1 MPNNTNKAKNKMGIR
16 VLIADDHAVVR
27 EGLSGLLQ
35 AELELEVV
43 GLARDGREAVRR
55 AIELRPDVVVM
66 DIAMPELNGIEATR
80 EIRKACESTRVVI
93 LSMYATSQHV
103 HGAVR
108 AGADGYVVK
117 GGETIEIVE
126 AIRAVH
132 NGKRYVC
139 KKITNSVASEF
150 LNGGH
155 SKSPLELLSS
165 RERQMLQHIVEGKT
179 SAEIASTFSLSVKTI
194 ETYRS
199 RMMRKLDICDLPS
212 LVKFA
217 IRHGISS
224 LD

>member
-1 MPNNTNKAKNKMGIR
+1 MAIR

-35 AELELEVV
+35 AEPELEVV
-43 GLARDGREAVRR
+43 ALARDGGEALRR

-80 EIRKACESTRVVI
+80 AIRKACNSTRVVI

-103 HGAVR
+103 HGAAR

-117 GGETIEIVE
+117 GGETVEIVE

-132 NGKRYVC
+132 AGKRYVC
-139 KKITNSVASEF
+139 KKITGPVAGEF
-150 LNGGH
+150 LKGGQ
-155 SKSPLELLSS
+155 SRSPLELLSS
-165 RERQMLQHIVEGKT
+165 RERQMLQLIVESKT
-179 SAEIASTFSLSVKTI
+179 SAEIAGTLSLSVKTI

-199 RMMRKLDICDLPS
+199 RMMRKLDIRDLPS

-217 IRHGISS
+217 VRHGISS

>member
-1 MPNNTNKAKNKMGIR
+1 MGIR
-16 VLIADDHAVVR
+16 ILIADDHAVVR

-35 AELELEVV
+35 AKHEMEVV
-43 GLARDGREAVRR
+43 GVARDGREAVRR

-66 DIAMPELNGIEATR
+66 GIAMYALNGFEATR
-80 EIRKACESTRVVI
+80 EIRKACDSTRVVM
-93 LSMYATSQHV
+93 LSMYTTSQHV
-103 HGAVR
+103 HGAAR
-108 AGADGYVVK
+108 AGADGYVAK
-117 GGETIEIVE
+117 SGETAEIVE

-139 KKITNSVASEF
+139 KKIAGPVARDF
-150 LNGGH
+150 LEGMGAQ
-155 SKSPLELLSS
+155 SPLELLSS
-165 RERQMLQHIVEGKT
+165 RERQMLQIIVEGKT

-199 RMMRKLDICDLPS
+199 RMMRKLGIRDFPS